1 MVFFRVAYYYADSLS
16 TRSLLPQ
23 NLLNLVN
30 LELLGNFFTS
40 QAFRSPFFLA
50 IKKLLKESLG
60 SSFFLIIIRDPSTGK
75 H

>member
-30 LELLGNFFTS
+30 LQLLGNFSTS
-40 QAFRSPFFLA
+40 QAFRSPIFLT
-50 IKKLLKESLG
+50 IKKTPQGKPREFFFSDNHRG
-60 SSFFLIIIRDPSTGK
+60 SFHR
-75 H
+75 

>member
-1 MVFFRVAYYYADSLS
+1 MVFFREEYYYTDSLS

-30 LELLGNFFTS
+30 LQLLGKFFTS
-40 QAFRSPFFLA
+40 QAFHSPVFLA
-50 IKKLLKESLG
+50 IKKTPQGKPREF
-60 SSFFLIIIRDPSTGK
+60 FFLIIIGDPSTGK